1 MDAWVAVVVIPNNSS
16 GNRNQMKGFRRVR
29 FLPVTAAAAAVSSF
43 RCIFLSSFMMIVV
56 EFCCA
61 DYWKCFL
68 HPILRAIGISGL
80 RSRPADGRRRVR
92 PCCDDRKNI
101 NLLIS

>member
-16 GNRNQMKGFRRVR
+16 GNRNQMKSFRRVR
-29 FLPVTAAAAAVSSF
+29 FLPVTAAAAASSF

-61 DYWKCFL
+61 DYGKCFL
-68 HPILRAIGISGL
+68 HPILRAIGIWGL

>member
-16 GNRNQMKGFRRVR
+16 GNRNQMKSFRRVR
-29 FLPVTAAAAAVSSF
+29 FLPVTAAAACSF

-56 EFCCA
+56 EFCCG
-61 DYWKCFL
+61 DSGKCFL
-68 HPILRAIGISGL
+68 HPILRAIGIWGL

>member
-1 MDAWVAVVVIPNNSS
+1 MDAWVAVVVIPNNNS

-29 FLPVTAAAAAVSSF
+29 FLPVTEAAAASSF

-61 DYWKCFL
+61 DYGKCFL